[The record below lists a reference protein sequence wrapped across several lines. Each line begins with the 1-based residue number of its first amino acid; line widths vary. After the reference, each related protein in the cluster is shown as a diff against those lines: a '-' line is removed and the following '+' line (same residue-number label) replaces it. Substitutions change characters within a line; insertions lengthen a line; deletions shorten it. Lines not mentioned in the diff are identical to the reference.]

1 MTIPEG
7 AQLVIQAGAMA
18 TGGDVFVLEMGKP
31 IKILDLIERIVNLSG
46 LSIQDKNNLEGDIKI
61 EIIGL
66 RPGEKLFE
74 ELMLGEDP
82 QPTIHPK
89 IKKAKDPFITWDKLK
104 PEIDKLKSLIRE
116 GETNKV
122 LNLLEK
128 LVNGYKSSKIV
139 DKLYDY
145 H

>member
-31 IKILDLIERIVNLSG
+31 IKILDLIKRIVNLSG

-66 RPGEKLFE
+66 R
-74 ELMLGEDP
+74 
-82 QPTIHPK
+82 
-89 IKKAKDPFITWDKLK
+89 
-104 PEIDKLKSLIRE
+104 
-116 GETNKV
+116 
-122 LNLLEK
+122 LEK
-128 LVNGYKSSKIV
+128 NYLRN
-139 DKLYDY
+139 
-145 H
+145 